1 MLKLTKEEL
10 IKYFGVSESTINT
23 NFPLFAQK
31 QLKKGFL
38 ITKTGV
44 GKKANYTVEKVE
56 KQEVDKSIFSQRG
69 NSKEEL
75 KNEIW
80 KTCYNFSNYEVS
92 NFGRVRNKLSKNI
105 FKGTIK
111 KGYCYV
117 ELDGKNLAVHRLIL
131 QTFNP
136 IENYELLTVDHING
150 IRDDNRLEN
159 LRWCSMEENTMAMMI
174 NRAELNKEL
183 TRIINALGYEET
195 LRQLQQM
202 G

>member
-38 ITKTGV
+38 ITKIGV

-80 KTCYNFSNYEVS
+80 ETCYNFSNYEVS

-105 FKGTIK
+105 LKGTVK
-111 KGYCYV
+111 KGYRYV

-150 IRDDNRLEN
+150 IRDDNQLEN
-159 LRWCSMEENTMAMMI
+159 FRWCSMEENTMAMMI

-183 TRIINALGYEET
+183 TRIINTLGYEET

>member
-1 MLKLTKEEL
+1 MTKEEL
-10 IKYFGVSESTINT
+10 IKYFGVSESTVNT

-38 ITKTGV
+38 ITKIGV

-56 KQEVDKSIFSQRG
+56 KQEVDKTIFSQRG

-75 KNEIW
+75 ENEIW
-80 KTCYNFSNYEVS
+80 KTCYNFPNYEVS
-92 NFGRVRNKLSKNI
+92 NLGRVRNKISKKI

-117 ELDGKNLAVHRLIL
+117 ELDGKKLAVHRLIL

-150 IRDDNRLEN
+150 IRNDNRLEN

-183 TRIINALGYEET
+183 TRIINTLGYEET

>member
-56 KQEVDKSIFSQRG
+56 KQEVDKAIFSQRG
-69 NSKEEL
+69 SSKEEL
-75 KNEIW
+75 KNENW

-92 NFGRVRNKLSKNI
+92 NFGRVRNKLSKSV

-111 KGYCYV
+111 NGYCYV
-117 ELDGKNLAVHRLIL
+117 ELEGKNLSVHRLVL

-150 IRDDNRLEN
+150 IRNDNRLEN
-159 LRWCSMEENTMAMMI
+159 LRWCSMEENTMAMMV